1 MQIFSAN
8 MDRISRHNARYMK
21 GEVTYSMGMNQFGDL
36 TTEEF
41 SKLHKA
47 TEFIDASAPV
57 FTAPADYQPHASV
70 DWRDY
75 GYVSGVK
82 DQGSCGSCWSFST
95 TGVLEGMLAKKTGRM
110 VPMSEQNLMDCSTQ
124 NSGCNGGVVQYAVN
138 SNGPVSVCINASSS
152 GFQFYKSGVFNDPYC
167 SSQINHAVLAVG
179 YGSESGGDYWLVK
192 NSW

>member
-57 FTAPADYQPHASV
+57 FTAPANYQPHASI

-82 DQGSCGSCWSFST
+82 DQGCFGRNVRQNKGPNGLYERTEPYRLLHSKLWMQRWSCTVRSR
-95 TGVLEGMLAKKTGRM
+95 LR
-110 VPMSEQNLMDCSTQ
+110 
-124 NSGCNGGVVQYAVN
+124 
-138 SNGPVSVCINASSS
+138 
-152 GFQFYKSGVFNDPYC
+152 
-167 SSQINHAVLAVG
+167 
-179 YGSESGGDYWLVK
+179 K
-192 NSW
+192 NK

>member
-8 MDRISRHNARYMK
+8 MDKISRHNARYMK

-82 DQGSCGSCWSFST
+82 DQGSCGSCWSF
-95 TGVLEGMLAKKTGRM
+95 LNHWCFGRN
-110 VPMSEQNLMDCSTQ
+110 VGQENRP
-124 NSGCNGGVVQYAVN
+124 
-138 SNGPVSVCINASSS
+138 NGPHERTE
-152 GFQFYKSGVFNDPYC
+152 PYGLLHSKLWMQRWSC
-167 SSQINHAVLAVG
+167 TVRSQLRKI
-179 YGSESGGDYWLVK
+179 ESR
-192 NSW
+192 N